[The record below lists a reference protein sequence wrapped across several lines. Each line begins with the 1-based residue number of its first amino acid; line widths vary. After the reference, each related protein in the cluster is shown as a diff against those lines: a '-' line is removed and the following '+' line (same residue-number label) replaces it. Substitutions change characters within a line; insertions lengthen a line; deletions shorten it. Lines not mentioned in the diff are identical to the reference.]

1 MKKIFSFLLVLMLL
15 LSINVLGAGFEVVG
29 GINLN
34 VADFIFK
41 AERDNYMFEG
51 DTIIGEEISKDISGK
66 GFYGGLR
73 YFFRNGLGLGVGYD
87 TVNYTVFGME
97 DNLTHILPDDSRIE
111 EKLKESVGLKVSAP
125 YLELVYNL
133 KDIVTLRGAVSYNN
147 LSATSYD
154 YYYYRAGDDITE
166 EDIQIEQIRARGLG
180 YQIGADLN
188 YPVTENFALIG
199 RAAYILGNS
208 KITNVYDDDEDVLVE
223 IPDDVIVPELNYR
236 GFSFGFGISFAF

>member
-51 DTIIGEEISKDISGK
+51 DTIIGEGISKDISGK

-111 EKLKESVGLKVSAP
+111 EKLKESDGLKVSAP

-208 KITNVYDDDEDVLVE
+208 KITHVYDAAEDVLVE